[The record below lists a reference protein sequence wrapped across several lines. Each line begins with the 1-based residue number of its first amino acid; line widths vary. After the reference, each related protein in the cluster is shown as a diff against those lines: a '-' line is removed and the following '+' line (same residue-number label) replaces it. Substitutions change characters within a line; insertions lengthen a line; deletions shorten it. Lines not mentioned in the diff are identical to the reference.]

1 MLKQFAIIGCVCTC
15 CGVTQAQNGV
25 RLGKT
30 IDSGRITQTLQSGRI
45 SGASNILKE
54 TKLSDIVVLGEI
66 RNENVKQRRSERVKA
81 RRMTTERLHRKK
93 KKNNL

>member
-15 CGVTQAQNGV
+15 CGLAQAQSGV

-30 IDSGRITQTLQSGRI
+30 IDSGKITQTLQSGRI

-66 RNENVKQRRSERVKA
+66 RNDNAMRRRSERVKA
-81 RRMTTERLHRKK
+81 RRITTERLRRKK